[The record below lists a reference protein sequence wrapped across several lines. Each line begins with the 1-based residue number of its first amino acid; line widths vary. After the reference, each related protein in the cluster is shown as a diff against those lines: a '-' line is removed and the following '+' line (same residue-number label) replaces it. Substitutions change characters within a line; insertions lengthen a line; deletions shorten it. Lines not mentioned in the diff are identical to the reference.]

1 MLSIV
6 ELLVVDVDV
15 PGVLPL
21 ETLLVTKVIA
31 SELTAN
37 VVDEVSIVAVLDVD
51 IDEPG
56 ELLLLLPTA
65 DVTSSVLPCVV
76 VLCPRVDVVDVNAS
90 VLLTEVIEV
99 DVTLELL
106 LVLELPINGVEDASS
121 LVVLALLNTELLV
134 VKVKVDVDVPLVE
147 LTIDEVASSEVPTN
161 VVDELCWVLVLLAVE
176 VAPDIVEVDEP
187 VVLLPKPLPVSP
199 SVLAT
204 VVVDEVISLIVLLD
218 VELNCDVND
227 SELPTG
233 VVELETPLVLVL
245 VLAPELL
252 PIVAIDSSEVPTEA
266 VDVVCGLVVLASVVV
281 ELLGVEDDTE
291 VNASVLGSG
300 VVDADVEG
308 VLLPVLLLIS
318 VVISAEVMETTTD
331 DVS

>member
-1 MLSIV
+1 VLSIV

-21 ETLLVTKVIA
+21 ETLLVTEVIA

-56 ELLLLLPTA
+56 ERLLLLPTA

-90 VLLTEVIEV
+90 VLLTEVIDV

-121 LVVLALLNTELLV
+121 LVVLALLSTELLV
-134 VKVKVDVDVPLVE
+134 VKVEVDVDVPLLE
-147 LTIDEVASSEVPTN
+147 LTIDEVASSGVPTN

-187 VVLLPKPLPVSP
+187 VVLLLKPLPVSP

-204 VVVDEVISLIVLLD
+204 VVVDEVIS
-218 VELNCDVND
+218 
-227 SELPTG
+227 
-233 VVELETPLVLVL
+233 
-245 VLAPELL
+245 
-252 PIVAIDSSEVPTEA
+252 
-266 VDVVCGLVVLASVVV
+266 
-281 ELLGVEDDTE
+281 
-291 VNASVLGSG
+291 
-300 VVDADVEG
+300 
-308 VLLPVLLLIS
+308 
-318 VVISAEVMETTTD
+318 TD
-331 DVS
+331 CATRC